1 MTLSGPALRGPA
13 EGLYDCYDVVLASYV
28 SAERNLAGRRFPHTM
43 PQAEAADLSGTL
55 GQSAKAFGFET
66 ALVAELDA
74 TSRSELAERELYSRP
89 YLLDD
94 ASRVALSRRSRL
106 WLAFLEGSH
115 LGIRASRPGLDL
127 SGAWQDV
134 SEVDDSFA
142 AAHGWAFDPAL
153 GYLQAEAA
161 FCGSGL
167 AARVTVHTPALVIT
181 GLAETAFKR
190 ALEAGFIVAGS
201 YAAERT
207 SALFELRLPAAYR
220 EPERAALA
228 RLEAMARAVAD
239 YERRAREQLLARN
252 PWDALDVIGR
262 ALGRASG
269 ARLVT
274 RDESSDIISG
284 LRFGLAAGVL
294 EGETLCQ
301 VTELWPAL
309 RAKIPAILEDAD
321 TIHGTPEPPEAAQRA
336 RLLRAATD
344 GLSFTRGMHDV

>member
-1 MTLSGPALRGPA
+1 MTLSGPATRAPE
-13 EGLYDCYDVVLASYV
+13 EGTYDCYDVVIASYA
-28 SAERNLAGRRFPHTM
+28 SAERNLAGRRFPHALPRT
-43 PQAEAADLSGTL
+43 EASGVSDML
-55 GQSAKAFGFET
+55 GQSAKALGFET
-66 ALVAELDA
+66 ALVSELDA
-74 TSRSELAERELYSRP
+74 TTRSELAERELYSRP
-89 YLLDD
+89 YLLED
-94 ASRVALSRRSRL
+94 ANLVALSGRSRL

-115 LGIRASRPGLDL
+115 LGIRSCRPGLDL
-127 SGAWQDV
+127 SGAWADIDA
-134 SEVDDSFA
+134 VDDAFSA
-142 AAHGWAFDPAL
+142 CHEWAFDPGL
-153 GYLQAEAA
+153 GFLQAEAA

-167 AARVTVHTPALVIT
+167 SARVTMHTPALVIT

-190 ALEAGFIVAGS
+190 AMEAGFMVAGS

-274 RDESSDIISG
+274 RDESSDIVSG

-294 EGETLCQ
+294 EGATLCQ
-301 VTELWPAL
+301 ATELWTIL
-309 RAKIPAILEDAD
+309 RAKVPASRDDAD
-321 TIHGTPEPPEAAQRA
+321 TVDGTPEPPDAAARA
-336 RLLRAATD
+336 RLLRAATA